1 MVMAW
6 MVILW
11 IYGESGTVLQ
21 TKHGGLHGTWWGSST
36 LGLVEEIIPAIKMM
50 RFQEWEPGDID
61 TGEEMQK
68 YEGPHRG
75 HAVKKF
81 TWMEF
86 VDNGQQCLERAMM
99 EGQREIYTVSE
110 MCLHKDM
117 YRVSMA
123 RRSSG
128 VRDHSDF
135 VGVDHWTGNQRGSA
149 VSQEGHA

>member
-1 MVMAW
+1 MV
-6 MVILW
+6 
-11 IYGESGTVLQ
+11 GT
-21 TKHGGLHGTWWGSST
+21 ST

-86 VDNGQQCLERAMM
+86 VENGQQCLERAVM
-99 EGQREIYTVSE
+99 EG
-110 MCLHKDM
+110 
-117 YRVSMA
+117 
-123 RRSSG
+123 
-128 VRDHSDF
+128 
-135 VGVDHWTGNQRGSA
+135 
-149 VSQEGHA
+149 

>member
-1 MVMAW
+1 
-6 MVILW
+6 
-11 IYGESGTVLQ
+11 
-21 TKHGGLHGTWWGSST
+21 
-36 LGLVEEIIPAIKMM
+36 VEEIIPAIKMM